1 MELHYSENDEGRV
14 TTITTPPWKTAQ
26 EHVFFS
32 NGTVFQVS
40 NHLLI
45 SWKYLGRKTMFLDI
59 LGMFYF
65 CWFPKK
71 EIVLTKI
78 THVQGQRI
86 QRIQRIREK
95 CQNTGSVEDMSVIS
109 LFKTNQP
116 YDALTNQEML
126 HLQFLTLNQNLI
138 YIHAPNPRNRRS
150 ATFLVLDI
158 IDGYELVVDSKIL
171 IGVELVEL
179 GDG

>member
-1 MELHYSENDEGRV
+1 M
-14 TTITTPPWKTAQ
+14 
-26 EHVFFS
+26 
-32 NGTVFQVS
+32 
-40 NHLLI
+40 
-45 SWKYLGRKTMFLDI
+45 
-59 LGMFYF
+59 
-65 CWFPKK
+65 
-71 EIVLTKI
+71 LTKI